1 MCDKEVSD
9 MEKVREAVTAME
21 GQVAGLVLSLK
32 NLEEHV
38 MPAVME
44 RLNRVE
50 RDEGKKAGG
59 KEYIEEAEE
68 AEGRMVKAEEIKEEV
83 QEVTKGEEPKEMGLV
98 KEEQAEEE
106 PKELGGEKAGQVRED
121 GDKETLEEDVGE
133 EPSRELTVREV
144 WEALKREDSGA
155 GSQDSRFKR
164 ERRVEQLMRLD
175 PRAGP
180 VLRVLGP
187 DRGVDYCLRFQGS
200 VLAEMQLRIRE
211 RATAKVRRSFRDD
224 ARFCQDRMS
233 AMAESMQEGGSLLL
247 LDKVGGAAHLQ
258 GMAGGKMER
267 CPRKKDNMA
276 ALRQIGELIE
286 GRPRKDM
293 GDMAGEVVDRALD
306 FARGQVSMGMSQ
318 RWPELVSLGGSLAR
332 VACGAILVLVDELEM
347 VTPEAAWGKKA
358 KAAVSGLAVGCSV
371 LGKSGVL
378 RKQGGIT

>member
-9 MEKVREAVTAME
+9 MEKVREAVMAME

-68 AEGRMVKAEEIKEEV
+68 AEGKRVKAEEIKEEV

-106 PKELGGEKAGQVRED
+106 PKELGGEKAGQVREE

-200 VLAEMQLRIRE
+200 VLAEMQIRIRE
-211 RATAKVRRSFRDD
+211 RATAKVRKSFRDD

-258 GMAGGKMER
+258 GMAGGKMEG

-276 ALRQIGELIE
+276 ALRQIGELVK

-293 GDMAGEVVDRALD
+293 GDMAGDVVDRALD

-318 RWPELVSLGGSLAR
+318 RWPELVSLGDSLAR
-332 VACGAILVLVDELEM
+332 VACGAIL
-347 VTPEAAWGKKA
+347 
-358 KAAVSGLAVGCSV
+358 
-371 LGKSGVL
+371 
-378 RKQGGIT
+378 RKHGGNNIII